1 MMSSKQTNKKRKIPK
16 NQENRKTINKNKL
29 KQKQNKEENLQNKQQ
44 DQQITEVK
52 KNQTMAKP
60 KIFNLS
66 NKLLSQQHV
75 NVLCRGLK
83 FTPTPLPNKIE
94 LKNYAPQFSSKL
106 RLLEF
111 FYNEDESE
119 EEESSDDSIIK
130 TKSAFSSP
138 RNRDKILDQSIDSIN
153 SLNFPNLQKSTKK

>member
-1 MMSSKQTNKKRKIPK
+1 MT
-16 NQENRKTINKNKL
+16 
-29 KQKQNKEENLQNKQQ
+29 
-44 DQQITEVK
+44 
-52 KNQTMAKP
+52 KP

-138 RNRDKILDQSIDSIN
+138 RNRDKILDQSIDSVN
-153 SLNFPNLQKSTKK
+153 SLNFPNLQKSTKKQPFKAQIDGYKRFTE